1 MSKES
6 TTAAPAMGLRVRRSA
21 DREDVFDIY
30 LEELR
35 GVPRPLDRDGEVR
48 ASIAIEEAERAC
60 LDRILE
66 AGVALPELIRWA
78 DQFRAGEMG
87 INEIAE
93 LGRYEGERG
102 RRQLQRRLGAA
113 KRLEQTCARLRDSRT
128 GDVSARRRAR
138 EQAWAKRRE
147 AVHAIGL
154 QRERTQEILARVFDA
169 LQPFADDHAYDTEE
183 ERNEA
188 IRASEAELGRRRQV
202 LRRLHADLAGDRRR
216 LDAARNHLAEA
227 NLRLVVALSKRYRG
241 AGVPFAD
248 LVQEGNVG
256 LMRAVDKFDHRVGT
270 RFSTYAA
277 WWIRQSVAREV
288 TRLGGTVRVPF
299 GMVEKRRRAH
309 RVARRLSQAL
319 GREPATTEVAEELG
333 IPVERV
339 RRAVEATTSAI
350 SLSSYASDDGDRAYE
365 EILPD
370 ERVEAADEVLADR
383 QLEGT
388 ARSLLDELSPREQ
401 LILRKRFGL
410 DGGVEG
416 ITLREIG
423 EQLGLSRER
432 IRQLEAVALQKL
444 RNAFSRRQAGRTA
457 HAETSSS

>member
-1 MSKES
+1 
-6 TTAAPAMGLRVRRSA
+6 V
-21 DREDVFDIY
+21 
-30 LEELR
+30 
-35 GVPRPLDRDGEVR
+35 
-48 ASIAIEEAERAC
+48 
-60 LDRILE
+60 
-66 AGVALPELIRWA
+66 
-78 DQFRAGEMG
+78 
-87 INEIAE
+87 
-93 LGRYEGERG
+93 LG
-102 RRQLQRRLGAA
+102 
-113 KRLEQTCARLRDSRT
+113 
-128 GDVSARRRAR
+128 
-138 EQAWAKRRE
+138 
-147 AVHAIGL
+147 
-154 QRERTQEILARVFDA
+154 
-169 LQPFADDHAYDTEE
+169 
-183 ERNEA
+183 
-188 IRASEAELGRRRQV
+188 
-202 LRRLHADLAGDRRR
+202 RLHADLVGDRRR

-309 RVARRLSQAL
+309 RVARKLSQSL
-319 GREPATTEVAEELG
+319 GRAPETKEVAEELG
-333 IPVERV
+333 MPVERV
-339 RRAVEATTSAI
+339 RRAVEATTSAV
-350 SLSSYASDDGDRAYE
+350 SLSSHASDEGDRAYE

-388 ARSLLDELSPREQ
+388 ARSLLGELSPREQ

-410 DGGVEG
+410 DGDGSVEG

-444 RNAFSRRQAGRTA
+444 RQAFSRVQAERAA
-457 HAETSSS
+457 HSDTSSS